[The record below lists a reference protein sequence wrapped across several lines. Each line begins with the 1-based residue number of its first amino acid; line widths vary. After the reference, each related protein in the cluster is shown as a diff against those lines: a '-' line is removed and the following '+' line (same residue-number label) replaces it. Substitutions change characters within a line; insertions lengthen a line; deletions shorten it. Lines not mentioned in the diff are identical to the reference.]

1 MDPGHVLFPIPGCS
15 TESPADQRQDRVED
29 TSSVRTQDHCR
40 PELDLSRTRNDRLV
54 EGSLPGG
61 SDLDAEAPRFWYL
74 RLSSSEDP
82 RVLVIRRI
90 VSMRVD
96 GRRAGL
102 QPRRGW
108 SSGPGDCLSDDP
120 GRS

>member
-1 MDPGHVLFPIPGCS
+1 MDPGNVLSPIPGCS

-29 TSSVRTQDHCR
+29 TSSVRTQDHRR

-54 EGSLPGG
+54 KGLLPGG
-61 SDLDAEAPRFWYL
+61 SDLNAEAPRFWYL
-74 RLSSSEDP
+74 RLSTAQDP

-90 VSMRVD
+90 VSVRVD
-96 GRRAGL
+96 GRRARL

-108 SSGPGDCLSDDP
+108 RAGLGVF
-120 GRS
+120 